1 MSVQGR
7 PSRLS
12 QKTISEIL
20 RLCQEEILSLRE
32 AAKRLGIEHVISVW
46 ILTGRKKSNTP
57 VEILTTHEKLCLEL
71 FERHQVIKDEQERV
85 LMTHIS
91 SIPEC
96 AETALLVSCL
106 KPDLTFLNT
115 ESWG

>member
-32 AAKRLGIEHVISVW
+32 AAKRLAEFQHVISVW
-46 ILTGRKKSNTP
+46 VLTGRKKSKTP

-71 FERHQVIKDEQERV
+71 FQRYQVIQR
-85 LMTHIS
+85 
-91 SIPEC
+91 
-96 AETALLVSCL
+96 
-106 KPDLTFLNT
+106 
-115 ESWG
+115 